1 MPFCSVQ
8 WQSQECCL
16 GRDTSKL
23 LPGPFI
29 FEGHPGCY
37 CKFHSLIHLKM
48 AAVVAYL
55 IARYFLNLFK
65 LLIVVIFLFVLVL
78 LL

>member
-16 GRDTSKL
+16 GRDTAKL

-29 FEGHPGCY
+29 FEGHPDCY
-37 CKFHSLIHLKM
+37 CKFHSLIHFKM
-48 AAVVAYL
+48 AVVAYRL
-55 IARYFLNLFK
+55 VGYFLNLFK